1 MNQLEAMKVFCAVV
15 EAGGF
20 APAAERLGISTS
32 AASRYVAQLESHL
45 NARLLNRTTRRV
57 SPTDSGYAYFERCTQ
72 LLADLDEADEAVSG
86 AARTPRGRLRVTAPI
101 AFATMRLAPAF
112 AAFLR
117 EYREVTLDVNLSDSV
132 ADFIE
137 EGLDM
142 AIRIGR
148 VGSDNLVARRIGGA
162 QLYVC
167 AAPAYRARAGT
178 PQTPA
183 ELADHDCL
191 TYAYTATGN
200 QWQLHDENGETV
212 SVRVRGSVHSNNGM
226 LLAEMASEGAGI
238 TAAPDF
244 ILEPYLQRGELVRL
258 FAHLEPRT
266 LPIHVVY
273 PTRRHLSAK
282 VQALTGFLA
291 DWFAQ
296 PAPSTAQ

>member
-20 APAAERLGISTS
+20 APAADRLGISTS

-57 SPTDSGYAYFERCTQ
+57 SPTDSGYAYFERSTQ

-142 AIRIGR
+142 AIRVGR
-148 VGSDNLVARRIGGA
+148 VGSENLVARRIGTA
-162 QLYVC
+162 RLYCC
-167 AAPAYRARAGT
+167 ASPAYLARAGT
-178 PQTPA
+178 PRTPA
-183 ELADHDCL
+183 DLSDHDCV
-191 TYAYTATGN
+191 TYAYTPTGN
-200 QWQLHDENGETV
+200 QWQLIDEAGQTV

-226 LLAEMASEGAGI
+226 LLAEMACEGAGI

-244 ILEPYLQRGELVRL
+244 ILEPHLDSGRLVRL
-258 FAHLEPRT
+258 FPELEPRG

-291 DWFAQ
+291 DWFA
-296 PAPSTAQ
+296 APGQSAPQ

>member
-20 APAAERLGISTS
+20 APAADRLGISTS

-117 EYREVTLDVNLSDSV
+117 EYPEVTLDVNLSDSV

-148 VGSDNLVARRIGGA
+148 VGSENLVARRIGTA
-162 QLYVC
+162 RLFYC
-167 AAPAYRARAGT
+167 ASPAYLARAGN
-178 PQTPA
+178 PRTPA
-183 ELADHDCL
+183 ELADHDCV
-191 TYAYTATGN
+191 TYAYTPTGN
-200 QWQLHDENGETV
+200 QWQMINEAGETV
-212 SVRVRGSVHSNNGM
+212 SVRVRGPVHSNNGM
-226 LLAEMASEGAGI
+226 LLAEMASEGAGV

-244 ILEPYLQRGELVRL
+244 ILEPHLQSGRLVRL
-258 FAHLEPRT
+258 FTDLEPRG

-282 VQALTGFLA
+282 VQALTNFLA
-291 DWFAQ
+291 DWFT
-296 PAPSTAQ
+296 APGQAAP

>member
-20 APAAERLGISTS
+20 APAADRLGISTS

-117 EYREVTLDVNLSDSV
+117 EYPEVTLDVNLSDSV

-148 VGSDNLVARRIGGA
+148 VGSENLVARRIGTA
-162 QLYVC
+162 RLFYC
-167 AAPAYRARAGT
+167 ASPAYLARAGN
-178 PQTPA
+178 PRTPA
-183 ELADHDCL
+183 ELADHDCV
-191 TYAYTATGN
+191 TYAYTPTGN
-200 QWQLHDENGETV
+200 QWQMINEAGETV
-212 SVRVRGSVHSNNGM
+212 SVRVRGPVHSNNGM
-226 LLAEMASEGAGI
+226 LLAEMASEGAGV

-244 ILEPYLQRGELVRL
+244 ILEPHLQSGRLVRL
-258 FAHLEPRT
+258 FTDLEPRG

-282 VQALTGFLA
+282 VQALTNFLA
-291 DWFAQ
+291 DWFT
-296 PAPSTAQ
+296 APGQAAPQ